1 MVFTVDLKVI
11 LCMIFIR
18 ESAGVDAETGAPQ
31 WNAYYY
37 DANANGMMDGSES
50 LSDHC
55 LNMNLKIL
63 KMLLVS

>member
-1 MVFTVDLKVI
+1 MLKRVLHNGMLTI
-11 LCMIFIR
+11 
-18 ESAGVDAETGAPQ
+18 
-31 WNAYYY
+31 

-50 LSDHC
+50 FIRS

>member
-1 MVFTVDLKVI
+1 LYDFY
-11 LCMIFIR
+11 IR

>member
-1 MVFTVDLKVI
+1 LYDFFLESLLGLMLKRV
-11 LCMIFIR
+11 L
-18 ESAGVDAETGAPQ
+18 Q